1 MKRIA
6 VITGTR
12 ADYGLLYW
20 VIKGLHESHDFQLQ
34 LLVCGAH
41 LQAQFG
47 KTRTEIEN
55 DGFPIARTVEFSC
68 DTREPAAMSRSTGEA
83 VVGFSQVFSELDP
96 QMLVVLGDRFEAFA
110 ATQAAMLMN
119 IPIAHLHGGELTE
132 GAVDDC
138 LRHAM
143 TKLSQIHFVAADE
156 YRRRVIQLGE
166 QPERVFNV
174 GATGLESLLKEPL
187 MTETDLLDSLPI
199 EKLGSPFFLITFHPE
214 TNAADGSGSVEPLL
228 SVLDGYPNALL
239 LITAPNLD
247 RGGDAL
253 LERLKQ
259 FSQQRSNA
267 VFVESLGRRRYLS
280 CLSLVDCVIG
290 NSSSGLIEVP
300 SFGKP
305 TVNIGDRQK
314 GRLSADSVLHVA
326 NDLEAISSGVET
338 ALSEDFAEI
347 CRGVV
352 NPYGQGNTSER
363 ILEVLRALD
372 WTLFDRGKAFYD
384 VSFDCPPDEEY

>member
-6 VITGTR
+6 VVTGTR

-20 VIKGLHESHDFQLQ
+20 VIKGLHQSHEFQLQ

-41 LQAQFG
+41 LQSQFG
-47 KTRTEIEN
+47 ETRTEIES

-68 DTREPAAMSRSTGEA
+68 NTRQPAAMSRSTGEA
-83 VVGFSQVFSELDP
+83 VVGFSRAFSELEP
-96 QMLVVLGDRFEAFA
+96 QMLIVLGDRFEAFA

-143 TKLSQIHFVAADE
+143 TKLAQIHFVAADE

-174 GATGLESLLKEPL
+174 GATGLESLLKETL
-187 MTETDLLDSLPI
+187 MTEAELLESLPI
-199 EKLGSPFFLITFHPE
+199 DTLGSPFFLITYHPE
-214 TNAADGSGSVEPLL
+214 TNATDDSGSVEPLL
-228 SVLDGYPNALL
+228 SVLDRYPNALL

-247 RGGDAL
+247 RGGDDL

-267 VFVESLGRRRYLS
+267 VFIESLGRRRYLS

-314 GRLSADSVLHVA
+314 GRLSADSVLHVT
-326 NDLEAISSGVET
+326 NDSDAISAGIEM
-338 ALSEDFAEI
+338 ALSEEFVEV
-347 CRGVV
+347 CRGVI

-363 ILEVLRALD
+363 ILDVLATLD
-372 WTLFDRGKAFYD
+372 WTLFDRGKSFYD
-384 VSFDCPPDEEY
+384 VSFDCPPDEEH